1 MWIIIFLLM
10 LIMSV
15 GGAVYLV
22 RGIHRFSFLQKL
34 CESRPKL
41 SWIAAIGLL
50 ALTGVF
56 LFVNVWALIIVL
68 IHLFVFW
75 LGCDIVAW
83 FVKRVRGSAPKKNY
97 AGAAAVCITALYLGM
112 GWFLAHHVF
121 VTDYQLT
128 TTKNLGQ
135 DYYRIALVA
144 DSHLGITLDGEQFAE
159 QMERVNAER
168 PDAVVIAGDF
178 VDDDSCRSDM
188 VRACQALGE
197 MNAKYGV
204 YFIFGNHDKGYYE
217 GYRDFKTEDLRQELA
232 KNGVTILEDESALA
246 GNVRIIG
253 RQDKSE
259 EQRGGSREEMS
270 SLMAE
275 ADSSQYT
282 VVLDHQPNA
291 YDEEAQSGADLV
303 LSGHTHGGH
312 IFPAGQIG
320 LAIGANDRVYGYEKR
335 LNTDFIVTS
344 GISGWAIPFK
354 TGTFSEYVIIDIN
367 STH

>member
-22 RGIHRFSFLQKL
+22 RGIHRFSFLQQL
-34 CESRPKL
+34 HESRPKL
-41 SWIAAIGLL
+41 SWIVAIGLL

-68 IHLFVFW
+68 MHLFVFW

-83 FVKRVRGSAPKKNY
+83 FVKRVRGEAPKKNY
-97 AGAAAVCITALYLGM
+97 AGAAAVCITALYLGI

-121 VTDYQLT
+121 ITDYQLT
-128 TTKNLGQ
+128 TTKDLGQ
-135 DYYRIALVA
+135 DSYRIALIA
-144 DSHLGITLDGEQFAE
+144 DSHLGIILDGEKFAE
-159 QMERVNAER
+159 QMERINAEN
-168 PDAVVIAGDF
+168 PDVVVVAGDF

-188 VRACQALGE
+188 VRSCQALGE
-197 MNAKYGV
+197 LNAKYGV

-217 GYRDFKTEDLRQELA
+217 GYRDFKTDDLRQELA

-259 EQRGGSREEMS
+259 EQRGGSREAMA
-270 SLMAE
+270 SLMSE
-275 ADSSQYT
+275 ADYSQYT

-291 YDEEAQSGADLV
+291 YDEEAQSGVDLV

-354 TGTFSEYVIIDIN
+354 TGTISEYVIIDVN
-367 STH
+367 SVH